1 MPDLDAI
8 RARHFPSLTD
18 DGDRCRD
25 EGDLWP
31 CDTAIVLAALDAA
44 LARERRLLERVAGMG
59 LCSQTHHEHLAADA
73 RAALAETPE
82 AGS

>member
-31 CDTAIVLAALDAA
+31 CDTAIVLEAHDMLRDSIYFDDTRDNFAIDQIDMNKY
-44 LARERRLLERVAGMG
+44 RERYGY
-59 LCSQTHHEHLAADA
+59 
-73 RAALAETPE
+73 
-82 AGS
+82 